1 MQPIVLYGVPISLYT
16 GRARSYLIKAGLRYR
31 EAPPTSAHFMET
43 VLPRAGG
50 RRSMPTVELP
60 DGIVIRDSVAIV
72 DHFESASG
80 HGFSPETPKQR
91 IVSRLFDAIGA
102 EGLLRPAMHY
112 RWNFDAVQRE
122 FVETHFEAIYP
133 PGWSPSAGERM
144 RNLREE
150 ALPALGVLPESI
162 AAIEEL
168 YVGLLHRLEAHFAAH
183 PYLLGGRPCIGD
195 FGMIGPLYGHL
206 GRDPKPLSMMQSRA
220 LHAFRWVERMHRPEA
235 DIGEFDDYED
245 AYLADDAIPPTL
257 VDILRQLAIDYV
269 PETRAACEAI
279 NAWLADQADLAPGTV
294 AERRV
299 GADAVFDLA
308 GTEIGVAAQPF
319 RFYVLKRVQDEF
331 EALAEPERGEAA
343 ALLGACGMAEVLD
356 LKLSRDIGRRNNLE
370 VWL

>member
-1 MQPIVLYGVPISLYT
+1 MQPIILYGVPISLYT
-16 GRARSYLIKAGLRYR
+16 GRARSYLIKAGLPYR
-31 EAPPTSAHFMET
+31 EAPPTSTHFMQT
-43 VLPRAGG
+43 VLPKAGG

-60 DGIVIRDSVAIV
+60 DGTVIRDSVAIV
-72 DHFESASG
+72 DHFESGSG

-112 RWNFDAVQRE
+112 RWNFDAVQQE

-133 PGWSPSAGERM
+133 RGWSPSAGERM

-150 ALPALGVLPESI
+150 ALPALGVLPESM

-168 YVGLLHRLEAHFAAH
+168 YVGLLRALEAHFAEH

-206 GRDPKPLSMMQSRA
+206 GRDPKPLSMMQTQA
-220 LHAFRWVERMHRPEA
+220 LHAFRWVERMHRPEP
-235 DIGEFDDYED
+235 DIGEFDAYEAAHLD
-245 AYLADDAIPPTL
+245 DDAVPDTL

-279 NAWLADQADLAPGTV
+279 NAWLAEQEDLAAGTIV
-294 AERRV
+294 ERRV

-319 RFYVLKRVQDEF
+319 RFYVLKRVQDQF
-331 EALAEPERGEAA
+331 EALREPERGDAA
-343 ALLGACGMAEVLD
+343 ELLAACGMRELLD